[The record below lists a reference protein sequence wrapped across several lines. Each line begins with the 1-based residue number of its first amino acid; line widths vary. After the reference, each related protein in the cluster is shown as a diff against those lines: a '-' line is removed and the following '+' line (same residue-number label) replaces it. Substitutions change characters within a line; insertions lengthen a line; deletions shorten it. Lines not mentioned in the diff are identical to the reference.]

1 MITLHIFMGIP
12 GAGKSTKIAKLKS
25 HLDNVVIIGSDDEY
39 RAQFGEFTGP
49 IPHAVRSQFFGGIH
63 EKIFSTLKDAIAA
76 KESFDLIFDATNLN
90 RKRRRV
96 LFLDAHRIGV
106 DHVKIHWVAA
116 FPERAHV
123 QNEQRTG
130 DQVVPREYIER
141 HFAGLNIPRKGV
153 DCDSFIIHNNPIS
166 EDFAKRVQELE
177 YFEPQAY
184 SCEISW
190 LKDSMTKRFLMQN
203 VVPHDSRHH
212 LESVDMHIDLVN
224 EQACLLDSDNLT
236 LRYAAFFHDL
246 GKGQVKGKVELENQI
261 GQFKSHDNVGAQF
274 AMLALDKAGLL
285 DDKRFADVPELVGK
299 HMLAHTMGPR
309 LSKATCKRHG
319 LSEHFLD
326 ELTLLNKAD
335 ERGRVLLG
343 KELK

>member
-1 MITLHIFMGIP
+1 MITLHVFMGIP
-12 GAGKSTKIAKLKS
+12 GAGKSTKIAELKS
-25 HLDNVVIIGSDDEY
+25 RLENVVVIGTDEEY
-39 RAQFGEFTGP
+39 RAQFGELTGS
-49 IPHAVRSQFFGGIH
+49 IPHNVRAQFFGGIR
-63 EKIFSTLKDAIAA
+63 EKIFSTLKHAVDEKA
-76 KESFDLIFDATNLN
+76 ELNLIFDATNLN
-90 RKRRRV
+90 RKRRRF
-96 LFLDAHRIGV
+96 LFLEAHRVGA
-106 DHVKIHWVAA
+106 DHVEVHWVAA
-116 FPERAHV
+116 LPENAHV

-130 DQVVPREYIER
+130 DRVVHREHLEQ

-153 DCDSFIIHNNPIS
+153 DCDSFIIYNNPIS

-184 SCEISW
+184 SWEMSW

-203 VVPHDSRHH
+203 IVPHDTRHH

-224 EQACLLDSDNLT
+224 EQARLIDAKNLT

-246 GKGQVKGKVELENQI
+246 GKGQVKGKVELENAI

-285 DDKRFADVPELVGK
+285 DDVRFEDVPELVGK
-299 HMLAHTMGPR
+299 HMLAHIMGPR
-309 LSKATCKRHG
+309 LSKATRVRHG

-326 ELTLLNKAD
+326 ELALLNKAD
-335 ERGRVLLG
+335 DRGRILLG